1 MNSKKKEHTLRACS
15 LIICGGSVEFG
26 TVLGIVAGLNGV
38 EVVVRTDDAG
48 MDAALLQLQIEMRHR
63 HAHVGRKE
71 KHADTKGQ
79 DAQKLPSDEGE
90 LDNEGLEAV
99 AVHEL
104 LGDLKGAALVKRGIF
119 RHHVID
125 QQVGIALDNAGNHKK
140 QRPEKRKQALQEEHK
155 DGVHEI
161 AGLVNVEDFIRV
173 DAAALRGTDIHTL
186 NAKADRDGI
195 EESYGNRCDGT
206 DSRAKKL
213 CNAGNQTG
221 DDCNDERCADK
232 GPIRSAKCCFCA
244 FL

>member
-15 LIICGGSVEFG
+15 WIICSGSVEFG

-48 MDAALLQLQIEMRHR
+48 LNAALLQLQIEMRHR

-71 KHADTKGQ
+71 NRANSEGEG
-79 DAQKLPSDEGE
+79 AQKKPTDEGQ
-90 LDNEGLEAV
+90 LDDEGLEAV

-140 QRPEKRKQALQEEHK
+140 QRPEKR
-155 DGVHEI
+155 
-161 AGLVNVEDFIRV
+161 
-173 DAAALRGTDIHTL
+173 
-186 NAKADRDGI
+186 
-195 EESYGNRCDGT
+195 
-206 DSRAKKL
+206 
-213 CNAGNQTG
+213 
-221 DDCNDERCADK
+221 
-232 GPIRSAKCCFCA
+232 
-244 FL
+244 